1 MKKTPRIFRDKVN
14 SYNIR
19 LHNMIGKK
27 NRTTSITKFAAEN
40 KKLPETHERIRVT
53 RPREQQIKEIK

>member
-1 MKKTPRIFRDKVN
+1 
-14 SYNIR
+14 
-19 LHNMIGKK
+19 MIGKK